1 MAFVFFIAAAVLAC
15 IAVAAVVPSLLKGN
29 VDEIADRKSRN
40 VDIARQRLDD
50 VAEREQAG
58 ELSAEDAEQ
67 IREDIQRELLQDLD
81 DEDNLNDPPTIV
93 PAGKKGQ
100 WAAVVV
106 SIAIPFSAVG
116 LYLAL
121 GEPSV
126 IVSNQATSQGEPV
139 QQAQS
144 QQNSDELPS
153 VDEMIAQLQTRL
165 EENPDDV
172 QGWVTLGQAL
182 AAQARF
188 AEAVDAF
195 KRARELL
202 GDNPDLLVREA
213 DSLAM
218 SRGGILE
225 GEPETLIK
233 KALDLNPEHPGALW
247 LAGMAADV
255 RGDFQVAIDY
265 WKRARQVIEN
275 PESLDEL
282 DRLIVRAEGLVGTA
296 IADSDVSLQVSVSI
310 EPSLAEGLNP
320 EDTLYILA
328 RAVNGPPMPLAVV
341 KKQVQDLPLNVE
353 LNDSLAMI
361 PDMKLSNFDEVIV
374 VARVSRSGQPQEQ
387 SGDVF
392 GQTGTVRTKYDRNV
406 SIKIAEIVP

>member
-1 MAFVFFIAAAVLAC
+1 MAFVFFIAAAMLAC
-15 IAVAAVVPSLLKGN
+15 IAIAAVVPSLLKSN
-29 VDEIADRKSRN
+29 VDEIADRKNRN
-40 VDIARQRLDD
+40 VEIARQRLDD

-81 DEDNLNDPPTIV
+81 DEDNLNDPQTTE

-106 SIAIPFSAVG
+106 SIAIPFSAGG

-126 IVSNQATSQGEPV
+126 IVSNQTTSQGEPV
-139 QQAQS
+139 QQAQNP
-144 QQNSDELPS
+144 QNNGQMPS

-165 EENPDDV
+165 EQNPDDV
-172 QGWVTLGQAL
+172 QGWVTLGQSL

-188 AEAVDAF
+188 GEAVEAF

-202 GDNPDLLVREA
+202 GDNADLLVREA

-225 GEPETLIK
+225 GEPETLIQ
-233 KALDLNPEHPGALW
+233 KALELNPGHPGALW

-265 WKRARQVIEN
+265 WKRARQVIDN
-275 PESLDEL
+275 PESLAEL
-282 DRLIVRAEGLVGTA
+282 DRLIVRAEGLIGIVV
-296 IADSDVSLQVSVSI
+296 ADSGVSLQVSVSI

-320 EDTLYILA
+320 EDALYVLA

-341 KKQVQDLPLNVE
+341 KKQVRDLPLSVE

-374 VARVSRSGQPQEQ
+374 VARVSRSGQPLEQ

-392 GQTGTVRTKYDRNV
+392 GQTDTVRLKYDRNV
-406 SIKIAEIVP
+406 SITIAEIVP

>member
-1 MAFVFFIAAAVLAC
+1 
-15 IAVAAVVPSLLKGN
+15 
-29 VDEIADRKSRN
+29 
-40 VDIARQRLDD
+40 
-50 VAEREQAG
+50 
-58 ELSAEDAEQ
+58 
-67 IREDIQRELLQDLD
+67 
-81 DEDNLNDPPTIV
+81 
-93 PAGKKGQ
+93 
-100 WAAVVV
+100 
-106 SIAIPFSAVG
+106 
-116 LYLAL
+116 
-121 GEPSV
+121 
-126 IVSNQATSQGEPV
+126 
-139 QQAQS
+139 
-144 QQNSDELPS
+144 
-153 VDEMIAQLQTRL
+153 MIAQLQTRL
-165 EENPDDV
+165 EQNPDDV

-182 AAQARF
+182 AAQTRF
-188 AEAVDAF
+188 AEAVEAF
-195 KRARELL
+195 RRARELL

-225 GEPETLIK
+225 GEPETLIQ
-233 KALDLNPEHPGALW
+233 KALELNPEHSGALW

-255 RGDFQVAIDY
+255 RGDFPAAIDY

-275 PESLDEL
+275 PESLAEL
-282 DRLIVRAEGLVGTA
+282 DRLIVRAEGFVGTA

-341 KKQVQDLPLNVE
+341 KMQVRDLPLDVE

-361 PDMKLSNFDEVIV
+361 PDMKLSNFDEVVV

>member
-1 MAFVFFIAAAVLAC
+1 MAFVFFIAVAMLAC
-15 IAVAAVVPSLLKGN
+15 IAVAAVVPSLLKSN
-29 VDEIADRKSRN
+29 VDEIADRKRRN
-40 VDIARQRLDD
+40 VEIARQRLDD

-58 ELSAEDAEQ
+58 ELSTEDAEQ

-81 DEDNLNDPPTIV
+81 DEDNLNDQQTTE

-100 WAAVVV
+100 WAAVIV
-106 SIAIPFSAVG
+106 SIAIPFSAGG

-126 IVSNQATSQGEPV
+126 IVSNQTTSQGEAV
-139 QQAQS
+139 QQAQNS
-144 QQNSDELPS
+144 QNSGQMPS

-165 EENPDDV
+165 EQNPDDV
-172 QGWVTLGQAL
+172 QGWVTLGQSL

-202 GDNPDLLVREA
+202 GDNADLLVREA

-225 GEPETLIK
+225 GEPETLIM
-233 KALDLNPEHPGALW
+233 KALELNPGHPGALW

-265 WKRARQVIEN
+265 WKRARQVIDN
-275 PESLDEL
+275 PESLAEL
-282 DRLIVRAEGLVGTA
+282 DRLVARAEGLVGTVV
-296 IADSDVSLQVSVSI
+296 ADSGVSLQVSVSI

-320 EDTLYILA
+320 EDALYVLA

-341 KKQVQDLPLNVE
+341 KKQVRDLPLSVE

-374 VARVSRSGQPQEQ
+374 VARVSRSGQALEQ

-392 GQTGTVRTKYDRNV
+392 GQTDTVRPKHDKNV
-406 SIKIAEIVP
+406 SITIAEIVP